1 LRWPKPALAR
11 SGFGT
16 LWDREAIVA
25 DTYIQGSFAFRCA
38 AAERDLIQE
47 VIYATRDLSDEEEP
61 EKPSATLLAVFP
73 PTDETDTWSGLRG
86 AFADPAYPIIG
97 ADFTSEDDPDRPN
110 GCVAIFSSMIDFDP
124 EVIAML
130 VHRCCK
136 ETLQNGAIGFQ
147 WAVSCSKPRIDEFG
161 GGWCAVFPDRI
172 EIESTHEPLSRA
184 LGGKGGNHG

>member
-1 LRWPKPALAR
+1 M
-11 SGFGT
+11 
-16 LWDREAIVA
+16 A

-97 ADFTSEDDPDRPN
+97 ADFTSEDDP
-110 GCVAIFSSMIDFDP
+110 

-161 GGWCAVFPDRI
+161 GGWCAVFPNRI